1 MVKDVHKNV
10 CRYKKLLERIVARGY
25 ELKFTRD
32 IAGNPLSFRVEL
44 FDPETACHSVF
55 IFDPVRQE
63 MAGLTDNEMMTYIL
77 QKLLKTMERER
88 KLNLTSAFNKE
99 NNNG

>member
-1 MVKDVHKNV
+1 MVKDL
-10 CRYKKLLERIVARGY
+10 KKSLEQIFVRGY

-32 IAGNPLSFRVEL
+32 IAGNPLDFQVEL

-77 QKLLKTMERER
+77 QKLLKTLERER
-88 KLNLTSAFNKE
+88 KLNLMSAFKKE
-99 NNNG
+99 NNNA

>member
-1 MVKDVHKNV
+1 MLKEM
-10 CRYKKLLERIVARGY
+10 LERIVARGY
-25 ELKFTRD
+25 ELKFVRD
-32 IAGNPLSFRVEL
+32 VAGNPLGFRVEL

-55 IFDPVRQE
+55 VFDPVRQE

-88 KLNLTSAFNKE
+88 KLNLMGTFKKE
-99 NNNG
+99 NNNA

>member
-1 MVKDVHKNV
+1 MIKEM
-10 CRYKKLLERIVARGY
+10 LERIVARGY
-25 ELKFTRD
+25 ELKFVRD
-32 IAGNPLSFRVEL
+32 VAGNPLGFRVEL

-55 IFDPVRQE
+55 VFDPVRQE

-88 KLNLTSAFNKE
+88 KLHLMSAFKKE
-99 NNNG
+99 NNNA